1 MEPKRGKT
9 LLRCTMVACGFLL
22 GLVSHD
28 LFAETPIQALE
39 ETLSRLQAISRDPGL
54 EDDTK
59 TEQVWGTVVERFDFR
74 EMSKRILGPYWEQ
87 NLEKQDEF
95 VGVFS
100 EFTKRTYFKQIEKLK
115 EMRMTCMDEQIQG
128 SIAKVLTTLEM
139 PGAELKV
146 KFHMHPS
153 GSAWRIYDVVLE
165 NDSFSVIS
173 NYKTQLHSILRALSF
188 DQLLSLIRAKNL

>member
-1 MEPKRGKT
+1 
-9 LLRCTMVACGFLL
+9 MVVCSFLL
-22 GLVSHD
+22 GILAHN

-54 EDDTK
+54 GDDSK
-59 TEQVWGTVVERFDFR
+59 IEQVWGTVVDRFDFR

-87 NLEKQDEF
+87 NLDKQDEF
-95 VGVFS
+95 VGAFT
-100 EFTKRTYFKQIEKLK
+100 EFTKRTYFRQIEKLK
-115 EMRMTCMDEQIQG
+115 DMKMTCLDEQIQG

-139 PGAELKV
+139 PGTELKV
-146 KFHMHPS
+146 KFHMHPF
-153 GSAWRIYDVVLE
+153 GSAWKIYDVVLE

-173 NYKTQLHSILRALSF
+173 NYKTQLHSILRAISF